1 MTMAAVS
8 AQLTHSEQRTLIVG
22 LGKTGLSVARF
33 LRKQGI
39 GFAVTDS
46 RAHPPELDTL
56 AAELPDAAVFVGGFE
71 PRAFDAADEI
81 ILSPGVSLSEP
92 LIAEAVG
99 RGVPVYGDIELFAR
113 YARKPVLGIT
123 GSNGKSTVTTLV
135 GEMLAAAKQRVAVG
149 GNLGT
154 PALDLLSGPEPD
166 YYVLE
171 LSSFQLE
178 TVTSLHCAAAVCLN
192 VSPDH
197 LDRYDSMGEY
207 IAAKLR
213 VYLGSG
219 VVVVNRDDPE
229 LAGLTWP
236 QRDVRSFGC
245 DAPAGEN
252 FGVRKHGTEAYL
264 CKGDQL
270 LMPAREVKIVGRHN
284 TANALAAL
292 CLVDAVGVSLAPALE
307 VLRNFPGL
315 PHRTQ
320 FVAEKNRVRW
330 YNDSKGT
337 NVGATIAALQGMP
350 TKVVLLAGGLG
361 KGQDFALLRPAVE
374 EKARAVIVFGAD
386 AVQIEQALRGVV
398 SVIHVK
404 DMREAVATAA
414 GCAQEG
420 DSVLLSP
427 ACASF
432 DMFKGYDHRGQV
444 FVDEVRRQLA

>member
-1 MTMAAVS
+1 MAAVN
-8 AQLTHSEQRTLIVG
+8 AQLANNDRRTLIVG
-22 LGKTGLSVARF
+22 LGKTGLSVARY
-33 LRKQGI
+33 LRRHGI
-39 GFAVTDS
+39 DFAVIDS
-46 RAHPPELDTL
+46 RAHPPELDAL
-56 AAELPDAAVFVGGFE
+56 REEVPDAAVFVGD
-71 PRAFDAADEI
+71 FDSRVFSAADEI
-81 ILSPGVSLSEP
+81 ILSPGVSIREP
-92 LIAEAVG
+92 MVAAAVR

-113 YARKPVLGIT
+113 SVRKPVVGIT
-123 GSNGKSTVTTLV
+123 GSNGKSTVTTLI
-135 GEMLAAAKQRVAVG
+135 GEMLAAAKYRVAVG

-154 PALDLLSGPEPD
+154 PALDLLSAPEPD

-178 TVTSLHCAAAVCLN
+178 MVESLNCVAAVCLN

-197 LDRYDSMGEY
+197 LDRYDSMREY

-213 VYLGSG
+213 IYFGNGIVII
-219 VVVVNRDDPE
+219 NRDDPD
-229 LAGLTWP
+229 LAALTWS
-236 QRDVRSFGC
+236 QRDVRCFSY
-245 DAPAGEN
+245 DAPSGKN
-252 FGVRKHGTEAYL
+252 FGLRARGGESFL
-264 CKGDQL
+264 CRGDEF
-270 LMPAREVKIVGRHN
+270 LMPVSEVKIVGRHN

-292 CLVDAVGVSLAPALE
+292 CLVDALGISLSPALQ
-307 VLRNFPGL
+307 VLREFPGL

-320 FVAEKNRVRW
+320 FVAEKDNVRW

-361 KGQDFALLRPAVE
+361 KGQDFTLLRPAVE

-386 AVQIEQALRGVV
+386 AKQIEHALRDVV
-398 SVIHVK
+398 PVMPVK

-414 GCAQEG
+414 GCAQRG

>member
-1 MTMAAVS
+1 MATVS
-8 AQLTHSEQRTLIVG
+8 AQLTQSEQRTLIVG

-33 LRKQGI
+33 LRTQGI
-39 GFAVTDS
+39 DFAVTDS

-56 AAELPDAAVFVGGFE
+56 AAESPDAAVFVGGFE
-71 PRAFDAADEI
+71 PRAFNAADEI

-92 LIAEAVG
+92 LVADAVG

-113 YARKPVLGIT
+113 FARKPVLGIT

-135 GEMLAAAKQRVAVG
+135 GEMLAAAKRRVAVG

-154 PALDLLSGPEPD
+154 PALDLLSAAEPD

-178 TVTSLHCAAAVCLN
+178 TVTSLNCAAAVCLN

-213 VYLGSG
+213 VYMGDG
-219 VVVVNRDDPE
+219 VIVVNREDPE
-229 LAGLTWP
+229 FAELNWP
-236 QRDVRSFGC
+236 EREVRSFGC
-245 DAPAGEN
+245 DVPSGAN
-252 FGVRKHGTEAYL
+252 FGVRTRGTEAYL
-264 CKGDQL
+264 CKGNDL
-270 LMPAREVKIVGRHN
+270 LMPVREVKIVGRHN

-292 CLVDAVGVSLAPALE
+292 CLVDAIGVPLTPALE
-307 VLRNFPGL
+307 VLRTFPGL

-320 FVAEKNRVRW
+320 FVAEKNNVRW

-350 TKVVLLAGGLG
+350 TKVVLLAGGQG

-386 AVQIEQALRGVV
+386 AARIEQALRG
-398 SVIHVK
+398 SAPVIRVK
-404 DMREAVATAA
+404 DMREAVSTAA
-414 GCAQEG
+414 GCVQEG

-444 FVDEVRRQLA
+444 FVDEVRRRLA